1 MNVMRDGK
9 VMVLSASIST
19 NVSGEIL
26 NEFTAF
32 LQL

>member
-19 NVSGEIL
+19 NVSGEI
-26 NEFTAF
+26 FKRVHSDF
-32 LQL
+32 